1 VALKYLSG
9 KYCMEGFLNIR
20 EKINRI
26 RFFIDRLKYKR
37 ERHFYLALF
46 LIAGTLCLV
55 SVFIFLYQRNQVIVR
70 ENIIASYYEGPA
82 IKDGGL
88 NNSEAIKKTADAPV
102 SDTEKN
108 TELKSAGKIK
118 VYICGYVNNPGVYE
132 IDEGSRVADL
142 IKLCGGADEQAALE
156 SVNLASVLTD
166 AAMIYIP
173 SAEEIKE
180 GKIPAKNADGSIAIG
195 GGSMVNINTATLE
208 ELVTLPGIGQK
219 TAEAIIEYRN
229 NFGLFK
235 SIEELKNVKGIG
247 DKKFEAVKDK
257 ISI

>member
-1 VALKYLSG
+1 
-9 KYCMEGFLNIR
+9 MESFLNIR

-37 ERHFYLALF
+37 ERHFYLAVF

-55 SVFIFLYQRNQVIVR
+55 SVLIFFYQRNQVIVR
-70 ENIIASYYEGPA
+70 ENIISSYYEEA
-82 IKDGGL
+82 AVTDGVL
-88 NNSEAIKKTADAPV
+88 NDSTKTVDASV
-102 SDTEKN
+102 SGTDKN
-108 TELKSAGKIK
+108 TELKSPGKIK

-132 IDEGSRVADL
+132 IDEGSRLADL
-142 IKLCGGADEQAALE
+142 IKLCGGTGEQAALE
-156 SVNLASVLTD
+156 AVNLASVLTD

-173 SAEEIKE
+173 SAEEIRE
-180 GKIPAKNADGSIAIG
+180 GKIPAENAGSSIG
-195 GGSMVNINTATLE
+195 ISSGYTVNINTATLK
-208 ELVTLPGIGQK
+208 ELVTLPGIGEK

-229 NFGLFK
+229 NFGPFK